1 MMKHLIAVAAV
12 VALLTGLA
20 AAADESATSPAEKE
34 EPATPAENLAIAE
47 AVAPSLVRVEYT
59 LQHDKG
65 ESPELD
71 VGPLPFSPFAGLP
84 FSSFAGRYGRFG
96 AELVITQERP
106 LEKPGF
112 LLSPTRVVCPD
123 MMVHRRFIKDTAVRF
138 GGQVVKAKPGGFAKG
153 QNGLFLDL
161 AEPLKDAKPLA
172 FDTKAKRPY
181 MAVTYL
187 RANGAWTTN
196 VQALGAAVLVTEWG
210 RKFRAVPPCCLI
222 VDKEGVPVGMSM
234 KHELAIDDSWKGSPL
249 KWQAYTAKEVESLLA
264 DIKTRSGSGLPRVA
278 LSFRSPKKRPGFDRY
293 SISEEDQ
300 KTERNVLGLLMDKDT
315 ILVLAS
321 LKPKVTAR
329 LQRILVHPPEGK
341 PVAAKFQHSLK
352 DYGCFVAKLEKPL
365 DGAAKLA
372 MKKIT
377 DYRNMILPTAQIKLQ
392 GEKRV
397 AYYVRSRIASYSIGW
412 RRKIFPDVATRR
424 DNLYLFD
431 TSGDL
436 VALPVMRRPKAAIG
450 RDWGSGRRILTPA
463 SHLKEV
469 FADLAK
475 NADPSNVPLTEAEEN
490 RLAWLGVVMQ
500 RLNKELARVNN
511 VSDQTR
517 DGQTGGLVSYV
528 YPGSPADKAG
538 IKVGHIL
545 LRLHVKDRPKPIE
558 VRLDQYGFGDSPFP
572 WDRYDMMPEQYYDR
586 IPQPWPPAENA
597 FTRALTD
604 LGFGKNYEAEF
615 FADGKAFRK
624 EFTVVA
630 SPTHYNSAKRHKDK
644 KLGLT
649 VADLTY
655 EVRRYFQKKPGEPGL
670 ILAKIEPGSKAS
682 VSGLKPYEII
692 THVNDKPV
700 RNVADFKKLI
710 AGQSELR
717 LAVKRM
723 TRGRVVKIKMAGQK
737 VPTTRAATGATVPA
751 P

>member
-1 MMKHLIAVAAV
+1 MKKHLIVLAAV
-12 VALLTGLA
+12 MVVLSALA
-20 AAADESATSPAEKE
+20 PAADEPATAPAAKKK
-34 EPATPAENLAIAE
+34 PATPADNLAIAE

-65 ESPELD
+65 ESPGLD
-71 VGPLPFSPFAGLP
+71 AGPLPFSPFAGLP

-96 AELVITQERP
+96 AELMITQERP

-112 LLSPTRVVCPD
+112 LLLPTRVISPD
-123 MMVHRRFIKDTAVRF
+123 MMMHRRFIKDIAVRF
-138 GGQVVKAKPGGFAKG
+138 GEQVVKAKPAAFAKG

-161 AEPLKDAKPLA
+161 AEPLKEAKPLA
-172 FDTKAKRPY
+172 FNTKAKPPY
-181 MAVTYL
+181 MAVIYM
-187 RANGAWTTN
+187 RAGEAWTTN
-196 VQALGAAVLVTEWG
+196 VEALGMAVSVTEWG
-210 RKFRAVPPCCLI
+210 RKFRAAPPYCLI
-222 VDKEGVPVGMSM
+222 VDNEGVPVGVSM
-234 KHELAIDDSWKGSPL
+234 NGELPIDDSWKGSPL
-249 KWQAYTAKEVESLLA
+249 KWQTYTAKEAQSLLA
-264 DIKTRSGSGLPRVA
+264 DIKSRSGGSLPRVA
-278 LSFRSPKKRPGFDRY
+278 LSFRSPKKRPGGDRY
-293 SISEEDQ
+293 SRREDD
-300 KTERNVLGLLMDKDT
+300 KTERNALGVLMDKKT
-315 ILVLAS
+315 ILVLAN

-329 LQRILVHPPEGK
+329 LQRILVHPPKGD

-365 DGAAKLA
+365 DGAAKLST
-372 MKKIT
+372 KKIT
-377 DYRNMILPTAQIKLQ
+377 DYRNMMLPAAQIKLQ

-397 AYYVRSRIASYSIGW
+397 VYYVRSRIASYDIGW
-412 RRKIFPDVATRR
+412 RRKTFPGVAGRG

-431 TSGDL
+431 PSGDL
-436 VALPVMRRPKAAIG
+436 VALPVIRRPKAGIE
-450 RDWGSGRRILTPA
+450 RDWDTGRNILTPV

-500 RLNKELARVNN
+500 RLNKELARINN

-517 DGQTGGLVSYV
+517 DGQTGGLISYV

-538 IKVGHIL
+538 IKVGHVL
-545 LRLHVKDRPKPIE
+545 LRLHVKDRPQPIE
-558 VRLDQYGFGDSPFP
+558 VMIGSYGFGDRPFP
-572 WDRYDMMPEQYYDR
+572 WDRLDQMPEQYYDQ
-586 IPQPWPPAENA
+586 IPQPWPPAETP

-604 LGFGKNYEAEF
+604 LGFGKKYEAEF

-624 EFTVVA
+624 EFIVVA
-630 SPTHYNSAKRHKDK
+630 SPMHFVSAKRHKDK

-655 EVRRYFQKKPGEPGL
+655 EVRRYFQKKPGDPGL
-670 ILAKIEPGSKAS
+670 IVAKIEPGSKAS

-692 THVNDKPV
+692 THVNEKPV
-700 RNVADFKKLI
+700 GNVKDFEKLI
-710 AGQSELR
+710 AGQTELR

-723 TRGRVVKIKMAGQK
+723 TRGRVVKIKMTGK
-737 VPTTRAATGATVPA
+737 EVPTSGPATGATAPA

>member
-1 MMKHLIAVAAV
+1 MKKHLTAVAAV
-12 VALLTGLA
+12 VALLSALTP
-20 AAADESATSPAEKE
+20 AADKSATRPADKEK
-34 EPATPAENLAIAE
+34 PATPAENLTIAE
-47 AVAPSLVRVEYT
+47 AIAPSLVRVEYT

-65 ESPELD
+65 ESPKGSGWSERC
-71 VGPLPFSPFAGLP
+71 PNC
-84 FSSFAGRYGRFG
+84 GRHHGVS
-96 AELVITQERP
+96 AETPITEERP
-106 LEKPGF
+106 LESRGF
-112 LLSPTRVVCPD
+112 LLSPTRVISPD
-123 MMVHRRFIKDTAVRF
+123 MMMHRRFIKDIAVRF
-138 GGQVVKAKPGGFAKG
+138 GEQVVKAKPAAFAKDHTAI
-153 QNGLFLDL
+153 FLDL
-161 AEPLKDAKPLA
+161 AEPLKEAKPLA
-172 FDTKAKRPY
+172 FDTKAKPPY
-181 MAVTYL
+181 MAVTY
-187 RANGAWTTN
+187 AHTNGAWTTS
-196 VQALGAAVLVTEWG
+196 VESLGMTVSVTEWG
-210 RKFRAVPPCCLI
+210 RKFRAAPSYSLI
-222 VDKEGVPVGMSM
+222 VDKKGVPVGMCM
-234 KHELAIDDSWKGSPL
+234 KDELPIDDSWKGSPL
-249 KWQAYTAKEVESLLA
+249 KWPAYTAKEVEGLLA
-264 DIKTRSGSGLPRVA
+264 DIEARSGSGLLRVA

-293 SISEEDQ
+293 SRGEEE
-300 KTERNVLGLLMDKDT
+300 KTERNVLGMLMDRET
-315 ILVLAS
+315 ILVLVN

-329 LQRILVHPPEGK
+329 LQRVLVHPPKGK

-365 DGAAKLA
+365 DGAAKLS
-372 MKKIT
+372 MRRIT
-377 DYRNMILPTAQIKLQ
+377 EHHNIMLPAAEIKLQ

-397 AYYVRSRIASYSIGW
+397 VYHVRTRIASYDIGW
-412 RRKIFPDVATRR
+412 RRKTFPTVAGR
-424 DNLYLFD
+424 DDGLFLFD
-431 TSGDL
+431 PSGDL
-436 VALPVMRRPKAAIG
+436 VALPVIRRPKAAIG
-450 RDWGSGRRILTPA
+450 RDWDSGRTTLTPA

-517 DGQTGGLVSYV
+517 DGKTGGLISYV

-545 LRLHVKDRPKPIE
+545 LRLHVKDRPRPIE
-558 VRLDQYGFGDSPFP
+558 VMLGSYGSGDRPFP
-572 WDRYDMMPEQYYDR
+572 WDRYDTVPEQYYDQ
-586 IPQPWPPAENA
+586 IPQPWPPAEHA

-604 LGFGKNYEAEF
+604 LGFGKKYEAEF
-615 FADGKAFRK
+615 SADGKAFRK

-644 KLGLT
+644 TLGLT

-655 EVRRYFQKKPGEPGL
+655 EVRRYFQKKPGDPGV
-670 ILAKIEPGSKAS
+670 IVAKIEPGSKAS

-700 RNVADFKKLI
+700 GNVKDFEKLI
-710 AGQSELR
+710 AGQTELR

-723 TRGRVVKIKMAGQK
+723 TRGRVVKIKMDGQK
-737 VPTTRAATGATVPA
+737 VPTSGPATGPAATA

>member
-1 MMKHLIAVAAV
+1 MKKHLVAVTAV
-12 VALLTGLA
+12 VALLSALA
-20 AAADESATSPAEKE
+20 PAADE
-34 EPATPAENLAIAE
+34 PATKPADEEKPASAADNLAIAE

-71 VGPLPFSPFAGLP
+71 VGLLPLSPFSHRYP
-84 FSSFAGRYGRFG
+84 RYG
-96 AELVITQERP
+96 AEAVISQERP
-106 LEKPGF
+106 LENPGF

-123 MMVHRRFIKDTAVRF
+123 IMVHRRFIKDVAVRF
-138 GGQVVKAKPGGFAKG
+138 GQQVVKAKPAGFAKAH
-153 QNGLFLDL
+153 NALFLDL

-181 MAVTYL
+181 MVVTYW
-187 RANGAWTTN
+187 RVNGAWTTK
-196 VQALGAAVLVTEWG
+196 VEALGMAVSATEYG
-210 RKFRAVPPCCLI
+210 RKFRAAPSCCLI
-222 VDKEGVPVGMSM
+222 VDKKGLPVGMSM
-234 KHELAIDDSWKGSPL
+234 KHELPIDDSWKGSPL
-249 KWQAYTAKEVESLLA
+249 KWQGCTAKEVESLLA
-264 DIKTRSGSGLPRVA
+264 DIETRSASSLPRVA

-293 SISEEDQ
+293 STREEE
-300 KTERNVLGLLMDKDT
+300 KTERNVLGVLMDKQT

-329 LQRILVHPPEGK
+329 LQRILVHPAEGK
-341 PVAAKFQHSLK
+341 AVAAKFQHSLK

-365 DGAAKLA
+365 DGAVKLS

-377 DYRNMILPTAQIKLQ
+377 DYRDMMLPAAQIKLQ

-397 AYYVRSRIASYSIGW
+397 AYYVRSRIRSYDIGW
-412 RRKIFPDVATRR
+412 RRKTFPNVATRR
-424 DNLYLFD
+424 GNLYLFD
-431 TSGDL
+431 PSGDL
-436 VALPVMRRPKAAIG
+436 LALPVMRRPKAAIG
-450 RDWGSGRRILTPA
+450 RDWRSGSSRLTPA
-463 SHLKEV
+463 AHLKEL
-469 FADLAK
+469 FADLAE

-500 RLNKELARVNN
+500 RLNKELARANN

-517 DGQTGGLVSYV
+517 DGQTGGLISYV

-558 VRLDQYGFGDSPFP
+558 VQLGQYGFGDRPFP
-572 WDRYDMMPEQYYDR
+572 WDRFDELPEQYYDQ

-604 LGFGKNYEAEF
+604 LGFGKNYRAEF
-615 FADGKAFRK
+615 FADGKVFRK

-644 KLGLT
+644 NLGLT

-700 RNVADFKKLI
+700 RNVADFEKLI

-723 TRGRVVKIKMAGQK
+723 TRGRVVKIKMAGRK
-737 VPTTRAATGATVPA
+737 VPTTGAATGAVAPA

>member
-1 MMKHLIAVAAV
+1 MKKHLIAVAAV

-20 AAADESATSPAEKE
+20 AAADESATRPAEKE
-34 EPATPAENLAIAE
+34 EPVTPAENLAIAE

-65 ESPELD
+65 ESPK
-71 VGPLPFSPFAGLP
+71 GSGWSKRCPNC
-84 FSSFAGRYGRFG
+84 GRYHGVS
-96 AELVITQERP
+96 AETPITEERP
-106 LEKPGF
+106 LESRGF
-112 LLSPTRVVCPD
+112 LLSPTRVISPD
-123 MMVHRRFIKDTAVRF
+123 MMMHPRFIKDIAVRF
-138 GGQVVKAKPGGFAKG
+138 GEQVVKAKPATFAKG
-153 QNGLFLDL
+153 HNALFLDL
-161 AEPLKDAKPLA
+161 AEPLKEAKPLA
-172 FDTKAKRPY
+172 FDTKAKPPY
-181 MAVTYL
+181 MAVTYSC
-187 RANGAWTTN
+187 ANGAWTTN
-196 VQALGAAVLVTEWG
+196 VKALGMAVSATEWG
-210 RKFRAVPPCCLI
+210 RKFRAAPSYCVI
-222 VDKEGVPVGMSM
+222 VDKKGVPVGMCM
-234 KHELAIDDSWKGSPL
+234 KDELPIDDSWKGSPL
-249 KWQAYTAKEVESLLA
+249 KWQVYTAKEVESLLA
-264 DIKTRSGSGLPRVA
+264 DTETRSGGGLPRVA

-300 KTERNVLGLLMDKDT
+300 KTERNVLGVLMDKET

-365 DGAAKLA
+365 DGAAKLS
-372 MKKIT
+372 MRKIT
-377 DYRNMILPTAQIKLQ
+377 DYRNMMLPAAEIKLQ

-397 AYYVRSRIASYSIGW
+397 AYHVRSRIASYDIGW
-412 RRKIFPDVATRR
+412 RRKTFPTVAGR
-424 DNLYLFD
+424 DDGLYLFD
-431 TSGDL
+431 PSGDL

-450 RDWGSGRRILTPA
+450 RDWDSGRTTLTPA

-500 RLNKELARVNN
+500 RLDKELARINN

-517 DGQTGGLVSYV
+517 DGQTGGLISYV

-545 LRLHVKDRPKPIE
+545 LRLHVKDRPQPIE
-558 VRLDQYGFGDSPFP
+558 VELGRYGLGDRPFP
-572 WDRYDMMPEQYYDR
+572 WDRLDEMPEQYYDR
-586 IPQPWPPAENA
+586 IPQPWPSAENA

-604 LGFGKNYEAEF
+604 LGFGKNYQAEF

-723 TRGRVVKIKMAGQK
+723 TRGRVVKIKMAGRK

>member
-1 MMKHLIAVAAV
+1 MKKRFVAWAV
-12 VALLTGLA
+12 VLAFLTGLA
-20 AAADESATSPAEKE
+20 AAADESATKAAEKE

-65 ESPELD
+65 ESPGLD
-71 VGPLPFSPFAGLP
+71 AGSLPFSPFAGLP
-84 FSSFAGRYGRFG
+84 FSSFAGGYGRFG
-96 AELVITQERP
+96 TELVITQERP

-112 LLSPTRVVCPD
+112 LLSPTKVISPD
-123 MMVHRRFIKDTAVRF
+123 MMVHPRFIKDTAVRF
-138 GGQVVKAKPGGFAKG
+138 GGQVVKAKPAAFAKG
-153 QNGLFLDL
+153 HRALFLDL
-161 AEPLKDAKPLA
+161 AEPLKEAKPLT
-172 FDTKAKRPY
+172 FDAKAKPPY
-181 MAVTYL
+181 MVVAHR
-187 RANGAWTTN
+187 RAGEAWATS
-196 VQALGAAVLVTEWG
+196 VAALGTAVSATEWG
-210 RKFRAVPPCCLI
+210 RKFRAAPSACLI
-222 VDKEGVPVGMSM
+222 VDKKGVPVGMSM
-234 KHELAIDDSWKGSPL
+234 KNELPIDDSWKGSPL
-249 KWQAYTAKEVESLLA
+249 KWQAYTAKEVEVLLA
-264 DIKTRSGSGLPRVA
+264 DIKTRSGSGLPHVA

-293 SISEEDQ
+293 SMREEDQ
-300 KTERNVLGLLMDKDT
+300 KTERNVLGVLMDKET
-315 ILVLAS
+315 ILVLAN

-329 LQRILVHPPEGK
+329 LQRILVHPPKGK

-365 DGAAKLA
+365 DGAVNLSI
-372 MKKIT
+372 KKIT
-377 DYRNMILPTAQIKLQ
+377 DHRNMMLPAAQIRLQ

-397 AYYVRSRIASYSIGW
+397 VYYVRTRIASYDIGW
-412 RRKIFPDVATRR
+412 RRKTFPSAAGR
-424 DNLYLFD
+424 DNNLYLFD
-431 TSGDL
+431 PSGDL
-436 VALPVMRRPKAAIG
+436 VALPVIRRPKAGIE
-450 RDWGSGRRILTPA
+450 RDWDSGRSILTPV

-490 RLAWLGVVMQ
+490 RQAWLGVVMQ
-500 RLNKELARVNN
+500 RLNKELARLNN

-517 DGQTGGLVSYV
+517 DGQTGGLISYV

-558 VRLDQYGFGDSPFP
+558 VVLSGYAFGGRAFP
-572 WDRYDMMPEQYYDR
+572 WDRLDQMPEQYYDQ
-586 IPQPWPPAENA
+586 IPAPWPPAENA
-597 FTRALTD
+597 FTTALTD
-604 LGFGKNYEAEF
+604 LGFGKKYEAEF
-615 FADGKAFRK
+615 FTDGKAFRK

-649 VADLTY
+649 VADMTY
-655 EVRRYFQKKPGEPGL
+655 EVRRYFQKKPGDPGV
-670 ILAKIEPGSKAS
+670 IVAKIEPGSGAS

-692 THVNDKPV
+692 THVNEKPV
-700 RNVADFKKLI
+700 GSVNDFEKLI

-723 TRGRVVKIKMAGQK
+723 TRGRVVKIKMDGKKAPASG
-737 VPTTRAATGATVPA
+737 PATRATPPA